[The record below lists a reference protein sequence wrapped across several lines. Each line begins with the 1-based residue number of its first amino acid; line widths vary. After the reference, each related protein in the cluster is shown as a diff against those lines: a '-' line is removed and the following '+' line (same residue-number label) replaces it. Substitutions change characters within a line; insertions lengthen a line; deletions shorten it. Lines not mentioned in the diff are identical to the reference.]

1 MLLADLKND
10 SFLLGHCLQNDIEEH
25 AEKVIDF
32 CKDIF

>member
-10 SFLLGHCLQNDIEEH
+10 SFLLGYCLQNDMEEH